1 MNIVVNKVSPIG
13 VFLKESLPYFLLVA
27 LFFVCSDAMAQAGGF
42 ATEAK
47 SMIDNVQKGIVI
59 VVGAVACIA
68 LVWQLAQGF
77 MGRKTWGDVFETS
90 LWIFGAGAAVAAAT
104 WFFTSGQTI
113 SFGK

>member
-1 MNIVVNKVSPIG
+1 MNIVVNKSPIG
-13 VFLKESLPYFLLVA
+13 VFLKESLPYLLLVA
-27 LFFVCSDAMAQAGGF
+27 LFFVCSDAMAQVGGF

-113 SFGK
+113 SF

>member
-1 MNIVVNKVSPIG
+1 MSIVVNKVSPIG
-13 VFLKESLPYFLLVA
+13 VFLKESLPYLLLVA

-47 SMIDNVQKGIVI
+47 SMIDNVQKGIVV

-113 SFGK
+113 SFK

>member
-1 MNIVVNKVSPIG
+1 MNIVVNKSLSMKAI
-13 VFLKESLPYFLLVA
+13 FKESLPYLFLMA
-27 LFFVCSDAMAQAGGF
+27 FFFVCGDAMAQAAGGGF

-68 LVWQLAQGF
+68 IVWQLAQGF

-90 LWIFGAGAAVAAAT
+90 LWVFGAGAGVAAAT
-104 WFFTSGQTI
+104 WFFTSGQKIT
-113 SFGK
+113 F